1 LTGPRVESRPR
12 VEARPRAAA
21 APPAAHAGAGPDRL
35 LKPAVFAL
43 CLVPLGL
50 LVWYGLTGRLG
61 ANPIEA
67 TTRHLGWWG
76 LTLLLASLAVT
87 PLRRVTGWHRLI
99 RIRRMLGLFAF
110 AHIVLHLSSY
120 VGLDKFFDWGDIWK
134 DIVKRPYI
142 TIGMLAFV
150 LLVPL
155 AATSTDAAV
164 RRLGGKRWQ
173 RLHYLVYPIAVLGVS
188 HYYLLVKADVTRPL
202 IFAGV
207 LALLL
212 GYRAWR
218 RAAGP
223 ARPGRAAR

>member
-1 LTGPRVESRPR
+1 LTGPRVEGRPR

-21 APPAAHAGAGPDRL
+21 APPAARTGVGPDRL
-35 LKPAVFAL
+35 LKPAAFAL
-43 CLVPLGL
+43 GLAPLGL
-50 LVWYGLTGRLG
+50 LVWYALTDRLG

-87 PLRRVTGWHRLI
+87 PLRRLTGWHRLI
-99 RIRRMLGLFAF
+99 RIRRTLGLFAF
-110 AHIVLHLSSY
+110 AYIVLHLSSY
-120 VGLDKFFDWGDIWK
+120 LGLDKFFDWGDVWK
-134 DIVKRPYI
+134 DILKRPYI
-142 TIGMLAFV
+142 TIGMLAFA

-173 RLHYLVYPIAVLGVS
+173 RLHYLAYPIAVLGVS
-188 HYYLLVKADVTRPL
+188 HYYLLVKADVSRPL
-202 IFAGV
+202 VFAGV
-207 LALLL
+207 LTLLL
-212 GYRAWR
+212 GYRVWR
-218 RAAGP
+218 RARAP

>member
-1 LTGPRVESRPR
+1 LTQPTVETRPVVAPRVDRRGP
-12 VEARPRAAA
+12 
-21 APPAAHAGAGPDRL
+21 APARL
-35 LKPAVFAL
+35 LKPATVVL

-50 LVWYGLTGRLG
+50 LVWYALSGRLG

-76 LTLLLASLAVT
+76 LTLLLASLAIT
-87 PLRRVTGWHRLI
+87 PLRQLTGYHRLI

-110 AHIVLHLSSY
+110 AHVVLHLSSY
-120 VGLDKFFDWGDIWK
+120 VGLDKFFDWGDIWT
-134 DIVKRPYI
+134 DLLKRPYI

-218 RAAGP
+218 RAAGQ
-223 ARPGRAAR
+223 ARPGRGAR